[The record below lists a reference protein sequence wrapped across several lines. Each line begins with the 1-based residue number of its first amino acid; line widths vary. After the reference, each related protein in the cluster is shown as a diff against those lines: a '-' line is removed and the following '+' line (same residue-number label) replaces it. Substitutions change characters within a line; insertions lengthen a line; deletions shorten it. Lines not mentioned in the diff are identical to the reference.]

1 MRRIRDALLIDFS
14 VPLHE
19 DRRMTISDFG
29 ASAGAWLLEN
39 GHRTLLAVTG
49 GRFPKKLLGM
59 QTLELHTIGRKS
71 GQRRSTMLTA
81 PIYEPDRIVVVA
93 SKGGHSVDPD
103 WFKNLV
109 AHPDVE
115 VTVDEATTPWTARR
129 ADADEKKRLWPILV
143 KANSGYDGYQRRT
156 DRDIPVV
163 ILTPRS

>member
-1 MRRIRDALLIDFS
+1 MRWIRDALLIDFS

-81 PIYEPDRIVVVA
+81 R
-93 SKGGHSVDPD
+93 S
-103 WFKNLV
+103 L
-109 AHPDVE
+109 
-115 VTVDEATTPWTARR
+115 RR
-129 ADADEKKRLWPILV
+129 R
-143 KANSGYDGYQRRT
+143 
-156 DRDIPVV
+156 
-163 ILTPRS
+163 